1 MLEYNNT
8 AMTGKML
15 EYYQAM
21 TGKRQLNRAE
31 RRRAVKQ
38 NKGLTSEEAKKLYEP
53 TMTFNDY
60 LHFYDLAICDA
71 LYCELDLPND
81 KIKEIF
87 DKIKTTVDCLA
98 SGHISCI
105 ELERMVEEEIGIRF
119 KRGK

>member
-1 MLEYNNT
+1 
-8 AMTGKML
+8 ML

-21 TGKRQLNRAE
+21 TGKEPLPRAE
-31 RRRAVKQ
+31 RRRLMKQ
-38 NKGLTSEEAKKLYEP
+38 NKDLTKEEAKQLYRP

-60 LHFYDLAICDA
+60 LHYYDLAICDA
-71 LYCELDLPND
+71 LYCELDLSNER
-81 KIKEIF
+81 IKEVF

>member
-1 MLEYNNT
+1 
-8 AMTGKML
+8 ML

-21 TGKRQLNRAE
+21 TGKEPLPRAE
-31 RRRAVKQ
+31 RRRLMKQ
-38 NKGLTSEEAKKLYEP
+38 NKGLTKEEAKQLYRP

-60 LHFYDLAICDA
+60 LHYYDLAICDA
-71 LYCELDLPND
+71 LYCELDLSNER
-81 KIKEIF
+81 IKEVF

-98 SGHISCI
+98 SRHISCI

>member
-1 MLEYNNT
+1 MLEYNT
-8 AMTGKML
+8 TML
-15 EYYQAM
+15 EYNTTM

-60 LHFYDLAICDA
+60 LHYYDLAICDA

-98 SGHISCI
+98 TKRISCI

>member
-1 MLEYNNT
+1 
-8 AMTGKML
+8 ML

-21 TGKRQLNRAE
+21 TGKEPLPRAE
-31 RRRAVKQ
+31 RRRLMKQ
-38 NKGLTSEEAKKLYEP
+38 NKGLTKEEAKQLYRP

-60 LHFYDLAICDA
+60 LHYYDLAICDA
-71 LYCELDLPND
+71 LYCELDLSNER
-81 KIKEIF
+81 IKEVF